1 MIFMKAFLIS
11 WCFFIALLVYLKI
24 GEFVVFTIC
33 IVTDKIDDC
42 FHSAAAAFGETIRN
56 DSALFLFW
64 PFILFLLV
72 YDITYTIVLIP
83 FRICYIVL
91 YWDSIENL
99 TLKTFLFG
107 E

>member
-1 MIFMKAFLIS
+1 MKAFLIS

-24 GEFVVFTIC
+24 GEFVVFIIC

-42 FHSAAAAFGETIRN
+42 FHSAAAAFGDIIRN
-56 DSALFLFW
+56 NSALLLFW
-64 PFILFLLV
+64 LFILFLLA
-72 YDITYTIVLIP
+72 YDIVYTIILIP
-83 FRICYIVL
+83 FRICYIIL
-91 YWDSIENL
+91 YWDSIEDL